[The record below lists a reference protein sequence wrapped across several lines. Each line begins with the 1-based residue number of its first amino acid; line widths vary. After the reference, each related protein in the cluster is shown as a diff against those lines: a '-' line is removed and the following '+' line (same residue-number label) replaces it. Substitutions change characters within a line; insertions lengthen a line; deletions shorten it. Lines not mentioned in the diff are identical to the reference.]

1 MDMLT
6 ADVTDIGEV
15 VPGDEVVF
23 LGEQGNSATQTLD
36 AREMASA
43 ISTIPYEILCR
54 LGSRVH
60 RSYR

>member
-1 MDMLT
+1 
-6 ADVTDIGEV
+6 VN
-15 VPGDEVVF
+15 PGDEVVF
-23 LGEQGNSATQTLD
+23 LGAQGDEATQTLD

-54 LGSRVH
+54 LGSRVI

>member
-1 MDMLT
+1 MSIRAMKSCS
-6 ADVTDIGEV
+6 
-15 VPGDEVVF
+15 
-23 LGEQGNSATQTLD
+23 SATQGEDAMQTLD
-36 AREMASA
+36 AREMAAA